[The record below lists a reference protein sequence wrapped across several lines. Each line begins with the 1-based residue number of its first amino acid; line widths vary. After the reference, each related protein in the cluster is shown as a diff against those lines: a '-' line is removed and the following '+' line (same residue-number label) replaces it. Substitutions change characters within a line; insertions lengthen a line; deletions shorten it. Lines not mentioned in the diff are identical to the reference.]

1 MTLGVFADV
10 PSLLD
15 NVGDE
20 AVAAVLKRFSSID
33 LVDSLLKLDCQ
44 SNAGIL
50 EALFLCYHA
59 HEKSEQALCDSS
71 GKVLCDHEV
80 AQQVGHGRFD
90 ANFVSGVF
98 DFLTSGEKGRGTL
111 KMCTEIFEQDSKS
124 PAPVRNTVEV
134 QASLTRLIVSLLLLY
149 LLLLLIVF
157 IFTLFNSL

>member
-33 LVDSLLKLDCQ
+33 LVDSLLKLHCQ

-98 DFLTSGEKGRGTL
+98 DFLTSEEKEGTL
-111 KMCTEIFEQDSKS
+111 LMCTEIFEQDSKS

-157 IFTLFNSL
+157 ITHLV